1 MAIVRNKKNA
11 PAADQDA
18 IAAFGA
24 AAEARPEPE
33 ATEPATEPAP
43 APAKKAAKPTPAAE
57 PSGGDGPKSTLVRWE
72 GYEDVRDEIYDY
84 HRRERYTVQT
94 VIIEALRLGL
104 AQMNDR

>member
-24 AAEARPEPE
+24 AAEARPEPD
-33 ATEPATEPAP
+33 ATEPAP
-43 APAKKAAKPTPAAE
+43 APAKKPTKPAPAAE

-104 AQMNDR
+104 AQMNKR